1 MKYFRNPEI
10 KIELLTYGAVWGLG
24 MILSGLAGGTSSLVA
39 VAVTGALFALLHFI
53 SSFFRYRRID
63 NMSQE
68 IDRFLHGYTVL
79 QINTQQEGEL
89 SVLESEVSKLILRLK
104 NQADMLKKD
113 KIYLSDSIADISHQ
127 IRTPLTSINLIVS
140 RLSSQELTIDK
151 RKQLLMELD
160 VLLAHIDWLIQSLLK
175 ISKLDAGTVNL
186 KSERVQVSLL
196 IQEAI
201 EPLEIPLDIRSQ
213 TTVVEC
219 GKEVSY
225 TGDRAWM
232 REALSNIIKNCME
245 HTPEGGTI
253 WIKAQENAIYTEIV
267 VRDNG
272 PGISK
277 KDLPHLFERFYKG
290 ENSSEKSVGIGLALA
305 RMIIVSQKGTVSAEN
320 HKEGGA
326 QFTIRF
332 YKSTV

>member
-10 KIELLTYGAVWGLG
+10 KIEIVCYSIVWFLAMVLG
-24 MILSGLAGGTSSLVA
+24 GLAGGSVTLIA
-39 VAVTGALFALLHFI
+39 VALVGALFVLLHFV
-53 SSFFRYRRID
+53 SSFMRYKRID
-63 NMSQE
+63 AMAQE
-68 IDRFLHGYTVL
+68 IDRFLHGYTML
-79 QINTQQEGEL
+79 QIDTQQEGEL
-89 SVLESEVSKLILRLK
+89 SVLESEISKMILRLK

-140 RLSSQELTIDK
+140 RLSSQELTWEK
-151 RKQLLMELD
+151 RRELLMELD
-160 VLLAHIDWLIQSLLK
+160 GLLAHIDWLIQSLLK
-175 ISKLDAGTVNL
+175 ISKLDAGTVKL
-186 KSERVQVSLL
+186 KQERVSVMSL
-196 IQEAI
+196 IQDAT
-201 EPLEIPLDIRSQ
+201 EPLEIPIDIRSQ
-213 TTVVEC
+213 TLVVDC
-219 GKEVSY
+219 GQEVSY
-225 TGDRAWM
+225 IGDRAWM
-232 REALSNIIKNCME
+232 REALSNIVKNCME

-253 WIKAQENAIYTEIV
+253 WVEAQENAIYTEII

-305 RMIIVSQKGTVSAEN
+305 RMIIASQNGTVSAEN
-320 HKEGGA
+320 SKEGGA
-326 QFTIRF
+326 RFSIRF